1 MPLGCIAHLFLF
13 WNDMWDPVG
22 TGDLPAHPR
31 ASLQST
37 SKWLVCECVSHRQTN
52 QSKAFTLSYL
62 LCQALTMQVSFHA
75 SVIPRPGIRQLGIAP
90 TPKSS
95 LKSFKLIKANLKCV
109 YPALLVAHNGNHS
122 KGSCLHSPST
132 RFIFWLILIL
142 PPQCDEFPS
151 IGNYE

>member
-31 ASLQST
+31 ASLQSI
-37 SKWLVCECVSHRQTN
+37 SKWLVCECVSHMQTN

-62 LCQALTMQVSFHA
+62 LCQALTMQVNFHA
-75 SVIPRPGIRQLGIAP
+75 SVIPTPGIRQLGIAP
-90 TPKSS
+90 IPKSS
-95 LKSFKLIKANLKCV
+95 LKSFKLIKTNLKHV
-109 YPALLVAHNGNHS
+109 YHALLVSHNS
-122 KGSCLHSPST
+122 KGSCPHSPT
-132 RFIFWLILIL
+132 RFIFWLILVL